1 MKPVAAVVLA
11 AGLGKRMGSALPK
24 VLHRLRGLTLVEHL
38 LDALEPL
45 RLARTVVV
53 VGYKAAEVTAVLA
66 GREVAFATQSP
77 QRGTGHAV
85 MQARPALE
93 GLVGTVVVLVGDVP
107 LLTTDTMRRFLA
119 YHEGEKAT
127 CTLLT
132 AKLDDPAEYGRVL
145 RDDTGNVLGIVEYKD
160 ATEVQRLIKEI
171 NSGIIAFE
179 SGPLWAHIDRLS
191 IDNAQGEY
199 YLTDLVNT
207 FRQNRLKVA
216 GYCVENDLEVR
227 GVNSPEQ
234 LRELEGMLEAGGPS
248 LESR

>member
-24 VLHRLRGLTLVEHL
+24 VLHRLAGLTLVEHL
-38 LDALEPL
+38 LNAIEPL

-53 VGYKAAEVTAVLA
+53 VGYRADEVSAVLA
-66 GREVAFATQSP
+66 GRDVTFALQSP

-93 GLVGTVVVLVGDVP
+93 GLTGTVVVLVGDAP
-107 LLTTDTMRRFLA
+107 LLTTDTMRRFIA
-119 YHEGEKAT
+119 YHEREHAG

-132 AKLDDPAEYGRVL
+132 AKLDDPAEYGRIL
-145 RDDTGNVLGIVEYKD
+145 RDPEGDVVGIVEYKD
-160 ATEVQRLIKEI
+160 ATESQRLIKEI

-199 YLTDLVNT
+199 YLTDLVNI
-207 FRQNRLKVA
+207 FRQKGLKVA

-234 LRELEGMLEAGGPS
+234 LREMEGMLEAGGPG